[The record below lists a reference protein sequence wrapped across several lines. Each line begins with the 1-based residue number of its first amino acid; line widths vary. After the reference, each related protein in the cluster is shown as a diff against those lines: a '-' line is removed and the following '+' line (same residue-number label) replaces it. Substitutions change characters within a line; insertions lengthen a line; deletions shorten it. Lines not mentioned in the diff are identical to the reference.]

1 MRNKPSEDLTGK
13 RFGRWTVLG
22 YVGKSKWEC
31 KCDCGA
37 IRVISSNALKCGRTK
52 SCGCYRQ
59 EVTTER
65 NITHGMNKT
74 PLHSRWLGMK
84 NRCYNPNDSS
94 YHDYGARGIYVC
106 DEWKDDFRAF
116 YDWSM
121 SNGFEEHLSLDR
133 VDNSGPYAPW
143 NCRWADRATQNRN
156 TRRNRLVTVGG
167 KTQTI
172 MDWAKEKG
180 VREALIRRR
189 LNAGWDAER
198 AVSSPPG
205 PTSRRCHSQQ

>member
-52 SCGCYRQ
+52 SVNSGYYRQ

-84 NRCYNPNDSS
+84 NRCYNPQRSQ
-94 YHDYGARGIYVC
+94 
-106 DEWKDDFRAF
+106 
-116 YDWSM
+116 
-121 SNGFEEHLSLDR
+121 L
-133 VDNSGPYAPW
+133 
-143 NCRWADRATQNRN
+143 
-156 TRRNRLVTVGG
+156 
-167 KTQTI
+167 
-172 MDWAKEKG
+172 
-180 VREALIRRR
+180 
-189 LNAGWDAER
+189 
-198 AVSSPPG
+198 PP
-205 PTSRRCHSQQ
+205 